1 MKELTLKADVIT
13 PNLTEACLL
22 ADIPEDALLHCRT
35 NTDLLKLAEDVAL
48 RLQKKASHPQDVVI
62 TGVKCRDEKHPVI
75 YNIAAT
81 ANGIYRHESPFFDR
95 SFSGTGDL
103 FASVLCGCCTKAYAR
118 KMRFCLPGNFYPT
131 VSGIP

>member
-48 RLQKKASHPQDVVI
+48 RLQKKPHTHRMS
-62 TGVKCRDEKHPVI
+62 
-75 YNIAAT
+75 
-81 ANGIYRHESPFFDR
+81 
-95 SFSGTGDL
+95 
-103 FASVLCGCCTKAYAR
+103 
-118 KMRFCLPGNFYPT
+118 
-131 VSGIP
+131 